1 LRTSRLSRL
10 AVDANPI
17 LSALIGGAAL
27 RVFQACPERVGELA
41 TTEHTVRE
49 VLEYIPELAK
59 KPRVQKAGISEAD
72 LYFAL
77 VTAPLTIYTRG
88 FYEEELEAAHKEIGE
103 RDPEDV
109 DLLALALKLNAP
121 IWSNDQHFRGL
132 KVKWWT
138 TARLLLHLGLES

>member
-27 RVFQACPERVGELA
+27 QVFQACPERVGELA

-49 VLEYIPELAK
+49 VIEYIPELAQ
-59 KPRVQKAGISEAD
+59 KPKVREARIAEAD

-77 VTAPLTIYTRG
+77 IVAPLTIYTRE
-88 FYEEELEAAHKEIGE
+88 FYEEKLEAAHKQIGE

-109 DLLALALKLNAP
+109 DLLALALKLRSP
-121 IWSNDQHFRGL
+121 IWSNDQHFREV

-138 TARLLLHLGLES
+138 TARLLQHLGL

>member
-1 LRTSRLSRL
+1 M
-10 AVDANPI
+10 
-17 LSALIGGAAL
+17 
-27 RVFQACPERVGELA
+27 RVFRACPERVGELA

-49 VLEYIPELAK
+49 VIEYIPELAR
-59 KPRVQKAGISEAD
+59 KPRVREAGITEAD

-77 VTAPLTIYTRG
+77 VVAPLTIYTRE
-88 FYEEELEAAHKEIGE
+88 FYEEKLEAAYKEIGE

-109 DLLALALKLNAP
+109 DLLALALKVRAP

-138 TARLLLHLGLES
+138 TARLLQHLGLES

>member
-17 LSALIGGAAL
+17 LSALIGGAAN
-27 RVFQACPERVGELA
+27 RVFRACPERVGELA

-49 VLEYIPELAK
+49 VIEYIPELAR
-59 KPRVQKAGISEAD
+59 KPKVQKAGITEAD
-72 LYFAL
+72 LYFSL
-77 VTAPLTIYTRG
+77 VVAPLTIYTRE
-88 FYEEELEAAHKEIGE
+88 FYEEKLEVAYQQIGE

-109 DLLALALKLNAP
+109 DLLALALKLGASV
-121 IWSNDQHFRGL
+121 WTNDQHFREA

-138 TARLLLHLGLES
+138 TARLLRHLGL